1 MRTHRYFIQKYLESR
16 PDFFSFIRSQEA
28 FLFSTNLPMMKKP
41 ILDFGSGDG
50 FFASTIF
57 NKRGIDVGLDV
68 LSSRINESPQTNIYK
83 KLTIYDGITI
93 PYKGGTFGTII
104 SNCVFEHVPQIEK
117 SVQEIYRIT
126 KKGGYLM
133 TTVMCSSW
141 SNNLLGGKIF
151 GNIYVDWFNRMQHHD
166 SLLSKKEWAALFKKA
181 GYDVVE
187 SVDYLFE
194 KAAQKT
200 EVYHF
205 LSIFSLITYLLFKKW
220 KLFSHVTERKISE
233 VENIIKNDKKNPSAC
248 FFVLRKK

>member
-1 MRTHRYFIQKYLESR
+1 
-16 PDFFSFIRSQEA
+16 
-28 FLFSTNLPMMKKP
+28 MMKKP
-41 ILDFGSGDG
+41 LLDFGSGDG

-57 NKRGIDVGLDV
+57 NKKSIDVGLDV

-93 PYKGGTFGTII
+93 PYKANLFGTII

-117 SVQEIYRIT
+117 SVQEMHRIT

-151 GNIYVDWFNRMQHHD
+151 GNIYIDWFNRMQHHD
-166 SLLSKKEWAALFKKA
+166 SLLSKREWIVLFKKA
-181 GYDVVE
+181 GYEIVE

-205 LSIFSLITYLLFKKW
+205 LSVFSLMTYLLFKKW
-220 KLFSHVTERKISE
+220 KLFSHVSERKISE
-233 VENIIKNDKKNPSAC
+233 VENIIKYDNKNPSAC

>member
-1 MRTHRYFIQKYLESR
+1 MKTHRYFIRKYLESR
-16 PDFFSFIRSQEA
+16 PDFFSYIRSQEA
-28 FLFSTNLPMMKKP
+28 FLFSTHLSMMKGP

-57 NKRGIDVGLDV
+57 NKKGIDVGLDV
-68 LSSRINESPQTNIYK
+68 VSSRINESALTNIYK
-83 KLTIYDGITI
+83 KRTIYDGITI
-93 PYKGGTFGTII
+93 PYKANTIGTVI

-117 SVQEIYRIT
+117 SVSEMYRIT
-126 KKGGYLM
+126 KKNGYLM

-151 GNIYVDWFNRMQHHD
+151 GKMYIDWFNRMQHHD
-166 SLLSKKEWAALFKKA
+166 SLLSKKEWTQLFKKT
-181 GYDVVE
+181 GYEIVE

-205 LSIFSLITYLLFKKW
+205 LSVFSLVSYLLFKKW
-220 KLFSHVTERKISE
+220 KLFSHVSERKIAQI
-233 VENIIKNDKKNPSAC
+233 ENIIKNDKKNPSAC
-248 FFVLRKK
+248 FFVLRKI